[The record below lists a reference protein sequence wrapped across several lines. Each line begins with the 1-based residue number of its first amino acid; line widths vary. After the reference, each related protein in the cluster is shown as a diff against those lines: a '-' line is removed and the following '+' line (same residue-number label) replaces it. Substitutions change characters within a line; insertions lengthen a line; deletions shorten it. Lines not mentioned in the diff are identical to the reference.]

1 MQEMQTG
8 TVAENGGRQA
18 GASGASSNVSGLSSL
33 NNPFATNVAP
43 MLQKAAFSGK
53 PAATHDITTNM
64 NQSTGNFGTNKV
76 TIGVHSLQKVGPRLR
91 AEGNMIPP
99 ASDAA
104 TLRRQVAA
112 LQSDLE
118 AHMESEQYLQ
128 SINQQL
134 RERLELYM
142 KQNHENVERAESEL
156 NTLHEDMEQTL
167 ELQQRLAQRA
177 SCLEKEKKD
186 LEQALQNRLQEFEVE
201 RSSLQN
207 QINNLSEDLKR
218 RTDSQFRAKSLQAE
232 LECAL
237 IAKKKLE
244 EELHGS
250 CAEADA
256 LKLKTEE
263 YCNELKELV
272 AKEKRIELV
281 DFCCRK
287 SLLRRFFKRLKEAI
301 KEQCLAD
308 VCEQAAASFSK
319 RSSSKRGFQ
328 ALRLA
333 THRASQ
339 IRRAHNRHA
348 KACLQDYF
356 RAWWLATIAQQK
368 YQGKLRH
375 RKQTCL
381 CSAVAK
387 WKMVVERGKL
397 TQDEEKYLTN
407 AATKHWRLYL
417 SRRGWKCW
425 SKWIKFVA
433 RPLKM
438 KLQEFEEYLNKLSC
452 RQTLA
457 AWKSVISLK
466 RVKTLKL
473 EQASV
478 QERSWQKRR
487 TFMRWCEYAQAKKCQ
502 GVLLDKGL
510 QLRKLNRRREVI
522 RCWTTHVKM
531 KGHMRISKGLAF
543 RHYFK
548 TIQSKAFSQW
558 RQSVT
563 QHQAEARAVLEV
575 NAALKRAAM
584 VFWRDHHVLQAIKK
598 KKEMKAIIH
607 LKRRVQKAVR
617 GLLACWWEE
626 MASRRRANQLSQ
638 LLALRRRRSLLV
650 TALHSWMH
658 ATFDNLLVAN
668 TKYHSELLDA
678 KAQCDEQKLQTTAVD
693 VENLKLIDQ
702 LHSLSSEVAL
712 LKTNI
717 NEKNSQEDELHRA
730 LEDGAVIE
738 DSLRGELE
746 QQNEWIKE
754 LELKV
759 RELQAKLQTKN
770 AEDTVEDVQHSLQ
783 LRSLEKAL
791 KELRSQYEQ
800 RCMQANSYEKALKET
815 AEKLEG
821 ASDESQEK
829 LSSAFEI
836 AASLR
841 KLLEDRESHFATLEG
856 NCRRK
861 ELELGEIQRKLASA
875 NNTFCETVEVRDA
888 RINELE
894 NLLVHKQTEML
905 EAQQQLQDLQLA
917 LDAKENRV
925 RKLEY
930 GIKLKLERDSNRPRS
945 YLSSWIPPAA
955 HSEPRPL
962 FQNNLHL
969 AQAKETMRHLCSQT
983 KTTLQDDM
991 DYESNIAE
999 SRELNDWRLLM
1010 SHESKFSGEGASAEI
1025 RHNST
1030 SDDDE
1035 EDMRPQTGVN
1045 ISPSSSCSP
1054 RASTQLDQRSSSSKS
1069 PSTVAG
1075 AEGSPSGLN
1084 QEKLSV
1090 ANLSRHNKYAGITQ
1104 DKDPGAEDSLQCEIE
1119 RLQARIMSRLRDSSP
1134 TDDCKTSKSMN
1145 FLVFGLFLFR
1155 VYAYFGSGAK
1165 CFNTDA
1171 HSLTK
1176 TNTFR
1181 YAFHM
1186 LIVLSCF

>member
-348 KACLQDYF
+348 
-356 RAWWLATIAQQK
+356 
-368 YQGKLRH
+368 
-375 RKQTCL
+375 
-381 CSAVAK
+381 
-387 WKMVVERGKL
+387 
-397 TQDEEKYLTN
+397 
-407 AATKHWRLYL
+407 
-417 SRRGWKCW
+417 
-425 SKWIKFVA
+425 
-433 RPLKM
+433 
-438 KLQEFEEYLNKLSC
+438 
-452 RQTLA
+452 
-457 AWKSVISLK
+457 
-466 RVKTLKL
+466 
-473 EQASV
+473 
-478 QERSWQKRR
+478 
-487 TFMRWCEYAQAKKCQ
+487 
-502 GVLLDKGL
+502 
-510 QLRKLNRRREVI
+510 
-522 RCWTTHVKM
+522 
-531 KGHMRISKGLAF
+531 
-543 RHYFK
+543 
-548 TIQSKAFSQW
+548 KAFSQW

-1134 TDDCKTSKSMN
+1134 TDKCQHASK
-1145 FLVFGLFLFR
+1145 L
-1155 VYAYFGSGAK
+1155 A
-1165 CFNTDA
+1165 T
-1171 HSLTK
+1171 
-1176 TNTFR
+1176 
-1181 YAFHM
+1181 
-1186 LIVLSCF
+1186 

>member
-218 RTDSQFRAKSLQAE
+218 RTDSQFRAKSLQ
-232 LECAL
+232 
-237 IAKKKLE
+237 
-244 EELHGS
+244 
-250 CAEADA
+250 
-256 LKLKTEE
+256 
-263 YCNELKELV
+263 
-272 AKEKRIELV
+272 
-281 DFCCRK
+281 
-287 SLLRRFFKRLKEAI
+287 
-301 KEQCLAD
+301 
-308 VCEQAAASFSK
+308 
-319 RSSSKRGFQ
+319 
-328 ALRLA
+328 
-333 THRASQ
+333 
-339 IRRAHNRHA
+339 
-348 KACLQDYF
+348 
-356 RAWWLATIAQQK
+356 
-368 YQGKLRH
+368 
-375 RKQTCL
+375 
-381 CSAVAK
+381 
-387 WKMVVERGKL
+387 
-397 TQDEEKYLTN
+397 
-407 AATKHWRLYL
+407 
-417 SRRGWKCW
+417 
-425 SKWIKFVA
+425 
-433 RPLKM
+433 
-438 KLQEFEEYLNKLSC
+438 
-452 RQTLA
+452 
-457 AWKSVISLK
+457 
-466 RVKTLKL
+466 
-473 EQASV
+473 
-478 QERSWQKRR
+478 
-487 TFMRWCEYAQAKKCQ
+487 
-502 GVLLDKGL
+502 
-510 QLRKLNRRREVI
+510 
-522 RCWTTHVKM
+522 
-531 KGHMRISKGLAF
+531 
-543 RHYFK
+543 
-548 TIQSKAFSQW
+548 AFSQW

-1134 TDDCKTSKSMN
+1134 TDD
-1145 FLVFGLFLFR
+1145 LHVEHQPLR
-1155 VYAYFGSGAK
+1155 
-1165 CFNTDA
+1165 
-1171 HSLTK
+1171 
-1176 TNTFR
+1176 
-1181 YAFHM
+1181 
-1186 LIVLSCF
+1186 